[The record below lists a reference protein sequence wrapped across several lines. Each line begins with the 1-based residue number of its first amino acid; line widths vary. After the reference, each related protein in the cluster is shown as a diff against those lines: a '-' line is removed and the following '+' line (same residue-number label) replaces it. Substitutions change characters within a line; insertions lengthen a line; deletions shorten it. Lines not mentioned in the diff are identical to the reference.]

1 MRVWG
6 KPLIFHLMHFYSGW
20 KNFFFFFYHYS
31 PLLYNL
37 NKPSSLRGKENK
49 GGREGRLQVSWDRN
63 LILLRRALGP

>member
-1 MRVWG
+1 MG
-6 KPLIFHLMHFYSGW
+6 KTIYLSSYAFLFRLEEL
-20 KNFFFFFYHYS
+20 FFYHYS

-63 LILLRRALGP
+63 LILLR

>member
-1 MRVWG
+1 MG
-6 KPLIFHLMHFYSGW
+6 KTIDLSSDAFLFRLEEL
-20 KNFFFFFYHYS
+20 FFFFYHYS